1 MTDSGE
7 LFGESP
13 HACPFV
19 ALELDR
25 DRRSD
30 KPDYR
35 HRCFA
40 EPTPQPRALAHQEA
54 YCLSA
59 DFPACPIFQGWA
71 MRAAAQPVPAPS
83 GYEGR
88 GAGSMSAA
96 AAGSA
101 GAAGGAAAA

>member
-25 DRRSD
+25 DRRAD

-35 HRCFA
+35 HRCYA
-40 EPTPQPRALAHQEA
+40 EPTPQPRAIAHQQA

-59 DFPACPIFQGWA
+59 DFTACPIFQGWA
-71 MRAAAQPVPAPS
+71 TRAAAQPVPVPE

-88 GAGSMSAA
+88 GAGSTG
-96 AAGSA
+96 AGQPA
-101 GAAGGAAAA
+101 NQPALA